1 MKVVTA
7 MVQMLAWVLVT
18 TAAVVGA
25 LMVAVEMFEELP
37 GIIRDVVNRDF
48 KRRRS

>member
-7 MVQMLAWVLVT
+7 MVQMCAWVLLLS
-18 TAAVVGA
+18 AALAGV